1 MLWIFHMCLFHV
13 FYILQYAINSYY
25 SEFIFVNLLT
35 YKIYFQ
41 SQNQQPQCF
50 YSHLQTC
57 TVSWKTGIAWGT
69 CSQLRLNKETLL
81 SCFSSHAEYKCTAH
95 EVLSAIFFFTF
106 VCSSLVI
113 LLFRIAPVCSAAVHY
128 SASKHKKA
136 AVYLREKIY
145 VLNKFRPQV

>member
-13 FYILQYAINSYY
+13 FYILQYAISSYY

-95 EVLSAIFFFTF
+95 EVLSAIFFSHLCVLHWWF
-106 VCSSLVI
+106 CCLE
-113 LLFRIAPVCSAAVHY
+113 LLLCVVLQCTIVHL
-128 SASKHKKA
+128 STRK
-136 AVYLREKIY
+136 LQCTLER
-145 VLNKFRPQV
+145 KFMC